1 MDGGVPI
8 LTEHYVARDN
18 SAKGSFVA
26 GVVEQLLSGSEGANV
41 YLEHFCVALPRKISW
56 CKG

>member
-1 MDGGVPI
+1 MPI

-41 YLEHFCVALPRKISW
+41 FLEYFCVALARKISW